1 MNHVRCY
8 VFGDCTRNE
17 FSGHYTVQ
25 QAKHY
30 CCYGFLWNSKS
41 VTYNLLFLTWTFR
54 KKKFDLS
61 CVRTMTGNKGK
72 ARSLYF
78 GPKSV
83 NRMLLS
89 TEKKRLL
96 ETGKT
101 SPPSFKELLQI
112 LGRFVQFGQ
121 FYPISDPSVRFC
133 AHPSDFGHFR
143 SILNVFVPFRILL
156 SDFRWLSSD
165 FGYLLPFSDIL
176 IRFQTLLD
184 RCCEII
190 RSHASVQL
198 RTNLSDDFWL
208 ICWSL

>member
-1 MNHVRCY
+1 MLCIWRLHSEWVQRPPHGPAGETLLLLWFPVKQQKCY
-8 VFGDCTRNE
+8 VQSTLSNVDL
-17 FSGHYTVQ
+17 SG
-25 QAKHY
+25 
-30 CCYGFLWNSKS
+30 
-41 VTYNLLFLTWTFR
+41 

-133 AHPSDFGHFR
+133 AHPSDFWHFR

-165 FGYLLPFSDIL
+165 FGYLLPFADIL

>member
-1 MNHVRCY
+1 MLCIWRLHSEWVQRPLHGPAGETLLLLWFPVKQQKCY
-8 VFGDCTRNE
+8 VQSTLSNVDL
-17 FSGHYTVQ
+17 SG
-25 QAKHY
+25 
-30 CCYGFLWNSKS
+30 
-41 VTYNLLFLTWTFR
+41 

>member
-1 MNHVRCY
+1 MLCIWRLHSEWVQRPPHGPAGETLLLLWFPVKQQKCY
-8 VFGDCTRNE
+8 VQSTLSNVDL
-17 FSGHYTVQ
+17 SG
-25 QAKHY
+25 
-30 CCYGFLWNSKS
+30 
-41 VTYNLLFLTWTFR
+41 